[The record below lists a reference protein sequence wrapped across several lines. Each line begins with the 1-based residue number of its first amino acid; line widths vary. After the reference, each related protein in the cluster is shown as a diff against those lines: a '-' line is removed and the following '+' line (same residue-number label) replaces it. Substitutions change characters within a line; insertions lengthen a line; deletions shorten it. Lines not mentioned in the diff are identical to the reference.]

1 MEKKINKIFV
11 FLFLLL
17 FTFKISALELNSE
30 KYILYNLNE
39 NKVLLEKD
47 SHVQTDIASLTKIMT
62 ILLAVEHTDDYSKQ
76 VTITKEMLDGIAW
89 DVAVVG
95 FKKGEKVTYDDLL
108 YGAML
113 ESGADATNALAIL
126 VSGNKKDFVQ
136 KMNEK
141 ARELNLQN
149 TSFANVVG
157 LYDKNNYSSAY
168 DMAELL
174 KYALK
179 NPKYKE
185 LFETKTYKLST
196 GKEIKSTLIHYSKQ
210 DTSLIT
216 GSKTGY
222 IKAAGRCLASTA
234 TVDDVNYLLVTL
246 NARAN
251 DKAIHI
257 KDSLKVYNYYKDNY
271 AYHDY
276 VKEDDVVVTLD
287 TKYAK
292 EKEIDIYSQINK
304 KYFHDNTFDKKNVSF
319 EYDGVEEI
327 SYFTEKGTK
336 LGNVKIKYNGEV
348 IDNFDL
354 VYNQELTFSLTN
366 LLFSHKIEVVFISAI
381 IAFLL
386 RR

>member
-11 FLFLLL
+11 FFFLLL
-17 FTFKISALELNSE
+17 FAFKTYALELNSE

-39 NKVLLEKD
+39 DKVLMEKD
-47 SHVQTDIASLTKIMT
+47 SHVETDIASLTKIMT
-62 ILLAVEHTDDYSKQ
+62 ILLAVEHTDDYNQ
-76 VTITKEMLDGIAW
+76 EVTITKEMLDGIAW
-89 DVAVVG
+89 DVAIVG
-95 FKKGEKVTYDDLL
+95 FKKGEKVTYNDIL

-113 ESGADATNALAIL
+113 ESGADATNAIAIL
-126 VSGNKKDFVQ
+126 VSGNKTEFVK

-141 ARELNLQN
+141 AKELNLEN

-168 DMAELL
+168 DMAQLL

-185 LFETKTYKLST
+185 LFETKTYKLSS
-196 GKEIKSTLIHYSKQ
+196 GKTIKSTLIQYSKE

-234 TVDDVNYLLVTL
+234 TVDDINYLLVTL

-271 AYHDY
+271 AYHEY
-276 VKEDDVVVTLD
+276 VKEDDIVVTLG

-304 KYFHDNTFDKKNVSF
+304 KYFHDNSFDKNKVTF
-319 EYDGVEEI
+319 EYDGIEEI
-327 SYFTEKGTK
+327 SYFMEKGTK
-336 LGNVKIKYNGEV
+336 LGNVKIKYDGEV
-348 IDNFDL
+348 IDEFEL
-354 VYNQELTFSLTN
+354 KYNQELTFSLTN
-366 LLFSHKIEVVFISAI
+366 LLFNHKIEVVLISAI
-381 IAFLL
+381 LVFLL

>member
-17 FTFKISALELNSE
+17 FAFKTYALELTSE
-30 KYILYNLNE
+30 KYVLYNLNE
-39 NKVLLEKD
+39 NKIILEKD
-47 SHVQTDIASLTKIMT
+47 ANVKTDIASLTKIMT
-62 ILLAVEHTDDYSKQ
+62 ILLAVEHTEDYSKQ

-95 FKKGEKVTYDDLL
+95 FKKGQKVTYDDLL

-126 VSGNKKDFVQ
+126 VSGSKTEFIK

-141 ARELNLQN
+141 VKELNLQN

-174 KYALK
+174 KYSLK
-179 NPKYKE
+179 NQKFKE
-185 LFETKTYKLST
+185 LFEAKIYTLST
-196 GKEIKSTLIHYSKQ
+196 GKTIKSTLVQYSKE
-210 DTSLIT
+210 DTSIIT

-222 IKAAGRCLASTA
+222 IKAAGRCLASTS
-234 TVDDVNYLLVTL
+234 TVDDINYLLVTL
-246 NARAN
+246 NARTS
-251 DKAIHI
+251 DKAAHI
-257 KDSLKVYNYYKDNY
+257 KDALKVYNFYKDNY
-271 AYHDY
+271 AYHEF

-292 EKEIDIYSQINK
+292 EQEIDIYSQINK
-304 KYFHDNTFDKKNVSF
+304 KYFHDNTFDKNKVTF
-319 EYDGVEEI
+319 EYDGIKEI
-327 SYFTEKGTK
+327 SYFLEKGTK
-336 LGNVKIKYNGEV
+336 LGTVKIKYDGEV
-348 IDNFDL
+348 IDSFEL
-354 VYNQELTFSLTN
+354 TYNQELTFSLTN
-366 LLFSHKIEVVFISAI
+366 LLLTHKIEVVLVSIILVFI
-381 IAFLL
+381 L

>member
-196 GKEIKSTLIHYSKQ
+196 GKDIKSTLIHYSKQ

-251 DKAIHI
+251 DKAR
-257 KDSLKVYNYYKDNY
+257 
-271 AYHDY
+271 
-276 VKEDDVVVTLD
+276 
-287 TKYAK
+287 
-292 EKEIDIYSQINK
+292 
-304 KYFHDNTFDKKNVSF
+304 
-319 EYDGVEEI
+319 
-327 SYFTEKGTK
+327 FT
-336 LGNVKIKYNGEV
+336 
-348 IDNFDL
+348 
-354 VYNQELTFSLTN
+354 
-366 LLFSHKIEVVFISAI
+366 
-381 IAFLL
+381 
-386 RR
+386 

>member
-39 NKVLLEKD
+39 NKILLEKD
-47 SHVQTDIASLTKIMT
+47 AHVQTDIASLTKIMT
-62 ILLAVEHTDDYSKQ
+62 FLLAVEHTDDYSKQ

-126 VSGNKKDFVQ
+126 VSGSKKEFVK

-141 ARELNLQN
+141 VKELNLQN

-179 NPKYKE
+179 NPKFKE
-185 LFETKTYKLST
+185 LFETKTYKLTT

-210 DTSLIT
+210 DTSIKINNVINSTINNKLY
-216 GSKTGY
+216 Y
-222 IKAAGRCLASTA
+222 IISEEE
-234 TVDDVNYLLVTL
+234 L
-246 NARAN
+246 NELY
-251 DKAIHI
+251 IHLP
-257 KDSLKVYNYYKDNY
+257 K
-271 AYHDY
+271 
-276 VKEDDVVVTLD
+276 
-287 TKYAK
+287 
-292 EKEIDIYSQINK
+292 
-304 KYFHDNTFDKKNVSF
+304 NTYTISNL
-319 EYDGVEEI
+319 EI
-327 SYFTEKGTK
+327 SYIDPAHLENITSNIDILNIDHNNSKGDTLQGTIEVTK
-336 LGNVKIKYNGEV
+336 DSYLTLLLPYTKGFNRYVDG
-348 IDNFDL
+348 
-354 VYNQELTFSLTN
+354 ELTEYQETNNNNIGLPIKEGIHDIEIEYQVPYKSITIVVSTLGIFIFLTVTY
-366 LLFSHKIEVVFISAI
+366 LEYKRKF
-381 IAFLL
+381 
-386 RR
+386 